1 MICTTIQNKNL
12 EQILDALEGSEM
24 AEIRLDR
31 CDLSLREIEECFTSD
46 VPLVAT
52 CRIADLIASEP
63 SLQDA
68 GLTPQSKEIK
78 AAQIAEKR
86 LCKAIEAGARYVDV
100 EIEAPKQMS
109 KRVRN
114 VAHESGTV
122 FIRSFHDFEGTD
134 SLEALKAVVEKCCY
148 HGADMVK
155 VVTTA
160 CCQEDV
166 DKVLSLYDWCRATTV
181 SENEKIA
188 SLAEGGLIAF
198 CMGDAGRQSRLDCLK
213 AGAPYTYAA
222 VSEEEAAAPGQWT
235 ASEMA
240 AALYDGFR
248 FVGTC
253 NSFGGKLH
261 QVPTNI
267 EVPAAV
273 SGEKCI
279 RCIQE
284 SDNIVPNPEVPC
296 SKSFA
301 QRAIIAAAL
310 ASGTSH
316 LRGYTPCG
324 DNEAAI
330 RVAENLGAKV
340 ERNGGELI
348 ITGIAASLGSLDTL
362 PAGANSGVT
371 PLQEGSGHLTG
382 TDMCWEKSS
391 LSEDM
396 VPGVQTLHVG
406 ESGLLTRMMIPVMAQ
421 LCPDTV
427 LFTGEKT
434 LLGRPLTGACEIME
448 ALGANVTSVDHPVA
462 VTPSSVTHCHS
473 AAGAPSP
480 VAQSQSRILASSV
493 TNSSETIASDPLPVT
508 LGEAVSQ
515 CPSVVTSSEAEGRDE
530 RSSAPIRVP
539 LTVKGP
545 LTATRAEISG
555 KHGSQIISGLLM
567 ALPFS
572 QKNTSLIVREPKSI
586 PYMFITVE
594 VLKKFG
600 IKIGNDMLGGRDF
613 IESGGDWS
621 LCTEIVFKVKGGQRF
636 KAADIDLEGDWSAA
650 ANFLVAGAI
659 FGKVEVEGLDTTSL
673 QADLSIMDIL
683 MDAGASLSLLDGDKG
698 SITVQRAPLK
708 AFAVDASNCPDLFPI
723 ISVLAAF
730 CQGTSRIAGVG
741 RLANKESDRAK
752 AIVEMLT
759 QMGVKSY
766 VEGDELLVEGH
777 SLAQRLLAHKGV
789 KAYVGGDGL
798 TEEGHGF
805 AHKVSGVASH
815 TVEASLDETSGIY
828 AASASLPGL
837 LKGGEYTSHHD
848 HRMVMAL
855 KVASLGADSPI
866 VIDDETCVEKSFPD
880 FLEMFRRLD

>member
-12 EQILDALEGSEM
+12 NQILEALESCEM

-31 CDLSLREIEECFTSD
+31 CSLSLRDIEECFTSD

-52 CRIADLIASEP
+52 CRIADLIETEP
-63 SLQDA
+63 ALQDES
-68 GLTPQSKEIK
+68 LTPQSKEIK

-114 VAHESGTV
+114 VAHENGTV

-160 CCQEDV
+160 HTQEDA
-166 DKVLSLYDWCRATTV
+166 DKVLSLYDWCSGMSA

-198 CMGDAGRQSRLDCLK
+198 CMGDAGRQSRLDCLRK
-213 AGAPYTYAA
+213 GSPYTYAA
-222 VSEEEAAAPGQWT
+222 VSEDEAAAPGQWT
-235 ASEMA
+235 ASKMA
-240 AALYDGFR
+240 SALYGEFH

-253 NSFGGKLH
+253 STFEGKMH
-261 QVPTNI
+261 AVPTKTGG
-267 EVPAAV
+267 PAAL
-273 SGEKCI
+273 SGVKCTRSNLEPGVVI
-279 RCIQE
+279 
-284 SDNIVPNPEVPC
+284 SDPEVPC

-340 ERNGGELI
+340 DRNGGELI
-348 ITGIAASLGSLDTL
+348 ITGISAALGDLATL
-362 PAGANSGVT
+362 PANGVSDE
-371 PLQEGSGHLTG
+371 PALLPGGQDKSFLPEG
-382 TDMCWEKSS
+382 
-391 LSEDM
+391 
-396 VPGVQTLHVG
+396 VAPGLPTLHVG

-421 LCPDTV
+421 LCPGPV
-427 LFTGEKT
+427 VFTGEKT
-434 LLGRPLTGACEIME
+434 LLGRPLTGAREIME
-448 ALGANVTSVDHPVA
+448 ALGASVTSVDQ
-462 VTPSSVTHCHS
+462 S
-473 AAGAPSP
+473 AAGVPSP
-480 VAQSQSRILASSV
+480 V
-493 TNSSETIASDPLPVT
+493 
-508 LGEAVSQ
+508 
-515 CPSVVTSSEAEGRDE
+515 
-530 RSSAPIRVP
+530 RVP
-539 LTVKGP
+539 LTVQGP
-545 LTATRAEISG
+545 LVATRAEISG

-659 FGKVEVEGLDTTSL
+659 FGKVEMGGLDTTSL

-683 MDAGASLSLLDGDKG
+683 MDAGASLSQLDGDKG

-723 ISVLAAF
+723 VSVLAAF

-759 QMGVKSY
+759 QMGVKAY
-766 VEGDELLVEGH
+766 VEGDELMIEGH
-777 SLAQRLLAHKGV
+777 SLAQRLLAHK
-789 KAYVGGDGL
+789 AC
-798 TEEGHGF
+798 
-805 AHKVSGVASH
+805 VASCSP
-815 TVEASLDETSGIY
+815 ASQ
-828 AASASLPGL
+828 PGL
-837 LKGGEYTSHHD
+837 LKGGKYTSHHD

-880 FLEMFRRLD
+880 FLDMFSRIV

>member
-12 EQILDALEGSEM
+12 EQILEALEGCEM

-63 SLQDA
+63 SLQDE

-114 VAHESGTV
+114 VAHENGTV

-148 HGADMVK
+148 HGADVVK
-155 VVTTA
+155 IVTTA
-160 CCQEDV
+160 HGQDDV
-166 DKVLSLYDWCRATTV
+166 DRVLSLYEWCRETAA
-181 SENEKIA
+181 SESGKVA

-198 CMGDAGRQSRLDCLK
+198 CMGDAGRQSRMDCLK

-222 VSEEEAAAPGQWT
+222 VSEDEAAAPGQWT

-240 AALYDGFR
+240 SALYGDFH

-253 NSFGGKLH
+253 STFEGKMH
-261 QVPTNI
+261 AVPTKTGG
-267 EVPAAV
+267 PAAL
-273 SGEKCI
+273 SGVKCTRSNLEPGVVI
-279 RCIQE
+279 
-284 SDNIVPNPEVPC
+284 SNPEVPC

-340 ERNGGELI
+340 DRNGGELI
-348 ITGIAASLGSLDTL
+348 VTGISAGLGDLATL
-362 PAGANSGVT
+362 PANGVSDE
-371 PLQEGSGHLTG
+371 PALLPEGQ
-382 TDMCWEKSS
+382 DKSS
-391 LSEDM
+391 LPEG
-396 VPGVQTLHVG
+396 VAPGLPTLHVG

-421 LCPDTV
+421 LCPGPV
-427 LFTGEKT
+427 VFTGEKT
-434 LLGRPLTGACEIME
+434 LLGRPLTGAREIME
-448 ALGANVTSVDHPVA
+448 ALGASVTSVDQ
-462 VTPSSVTHCHS
+462 S
-473 AAGAPSP
+473 AAGVPSP
-480 VAQSQSRILASSV
+480 V
-493 TNSSETIASDPLPVT
+493 
-508 LGEAVSQ
+508 
-515 CPSVVTSSEAEGRDE
+515 
-530 RSSAPIRVP
+530 RVP
-539 LTVKGP
+539 LTVQGP
-545 LTATRAEISG
+545 LAATRAEISG

-659 FGKVEVEGLDTTSL
+659 FGKVEMEGLDTTSL

-683 MDAGASLSLLDGDKG
+683 MDAGASLSQLDGDKG

-723 ISVLAAF
+723 VSVLAAF

-759 QMGVKSY
+759 QMGVKAY
-766 VEGDELLVEGH
+766 VEGDELMVEGH
-777 SLAQRLLAHKGV
+777 SLAQRLLAHK
-789 KAYVGGDGL
+789 AC
-798 TEEGHGF
+798 
-805 AHKVSGVASH
+805 VASCSP
-815 TVEASLDETSGIY
+815 ASQ
-828 AASASLPGL
+828 PGL
-837 LKGGEYTSHHD
+837 LKGGKYTSHHD

-880 FLEMFRRLD
+880 FLDMFSRLAKVE

>member
-12 EQILDALEGSEM
+12 DQILEALESCEM

-31 CDLSLREIEECFTSD
+31 CSLSLREIEECFTSD

-52 CRIADLIASEP
+52 CRIADLIETEP
-63 SLQDA
+63 ALQDES
-68 GLTPQSKEIK
+68 LTPQSKEIK

-114 VAHESGTV
+114 VAHENGTV

-155 VVTTA
+155 VVTTVHT
-160 CCQEDV
+160 QEDA
-166 DKVLSLYDWCRATTV
+166 DKVLSLYDWCSGMSA

-198 CMGDAGRQSRLDCLK
+198 CMGDAGRQSRLDCLRK
-213 AGAPYTYAA
+213 GSPYTYAA
-222 VSEEEAAAPGQWT
+222 VSEDEAAAPGQWT

-240 AALYDGFR
+240 SALYGDFH

-253 NSFGGKLH
+253 STFEGKMH
-261 QVPTNI
+261 AVPTKTGG
-267 EVPAAV
+267 PAAL
-273 SGEKCI
+273 SGVKCTRSNLEPGVVI
-279 RCIQE
+279 
-284 SDNIVPNPEVPC
+284 SDPEVPC

-330 RVAENLGAKV
+330 SVAENLGAKV
-340 ERNGGELI
+340 DRNGGELI
-348 ITGIAASLGSLDTL
+348 ITGISAALGDLATL
-362 PAGANSGVT
+362 PANGVSGE
-371 PLQEGSGHLTG
+371 PALLPGGQDKSFLPEG
-382 TDMCWEKSS
+382 
-391 LSEDM
+391 
-396 VPGVQTLHVG
+396 VAPGLPTLHVG

-421 LCPDTV
+421 LCPGPV
-427 LFTGEKT
+427 VFTGEKT
-434 LLGRPLTGACEIME
+434 LLGRPLTGAREIME
-448 ALGANVTSVDHPVA
+448 ALGASVTSVDQ
-462 VTPSSVTHCHS
+462 S
-473 AAGAPSP
+473 AAGVPSP
-480 VAQSQSRILASSV
+480 V
-493 TNSSETIASDPLPVT
+493 
-508 LGEAVSQ
+508 
-515 CPSVVTSSEAEGRDE
+515 
-530 RSSAPIRVP
+530 RVP
-539 LTVKGP
+539 LTVQGP
-545 LTATRAEISG
+545 LAATRAEISG

-659 FGKVEVEGLDTTSL
+659 FGKVEMGGLDTTSL

-683 MDAGASLSLLDGDKG
+683 MDAGASLSQLDGDKG

-723 ISVLAAF
+723 VSVLAAF

-759 QMGVKSY
+759 QMGVKAY
-766 VEGDELLVEGH
+766 VEGDELMIEGH
-777 SLAQRLLAHKGV
+777 SLAQRLLAHK
-789 KAYVGGDGL
+789 AC
-798 TEEGHGF
+798 
-805 AHKVSGVASH
+805 VASC
-815 TVEASLDETSGIY
+815 TPASQ
-828 AASASLPGL
+828 PGL
-837 LKGGEYTSHHD
+837 LKGGKYTSHHD

-880 FLEMFRRLD
+880 FLDMFSRIV

>member
-12 EQILDALEGSEM
+12 DQILEALESCEM

-31 CDLSLREIEECFTSD
+31 CSLSLRDIEECFTSD

-52 CRIADLIASEP
+52 CRIADLIATEP
-63 SLQDA
+63 ALQDES
-68 GLTPQSKEIK
+68 LTPQSKEIK

-114 VAHESGTV
+114 VAHENGTV

-160 CCQEDV
+160 HTQEDA
-166 DKVLSLYDWCRATTV
+166 DKVLSLYDWCSGMSA

-198 CMGDAGRQSRLDCLK
+198 CMGDAGRQSRLDCLRK
-213 AGAPYTYAA
+213 GSPYTYAA
-222 VSEEEAAAPGQWT
+222 VSEDEAAAPGQWT

-240 AALYDGFR
+240 SALYGDFH

-253 NSFGGKLH
+253 STFGGKMH
-261 QVPTNI
+261 AVPTKTGG
-267 EVPAAV
+267 PAAL
-273 SGEKCI
+273 SGVKCTRSNLEPGVVI
-279 RCIQE
+279 
-284 SDNIVPNPEVPC
+284 SNPEVPC

-340 ERNGGELI
+340 DRNGGELI
-348 ITGIAASLGSLDTL
+348 ITGISAALGDLATL
-362 PAGANSGVT
+362 PANGVSDE
-371 PLQEGSGHLTG
+371 PALLPGGQDKSFLPEG
-382 TDMCWEKSS
+382 
-391 LSEDM
+391 
-396 VPGVQTLHVG
+396 VAPGLPTLHVG

-421 LCPDTV
+421 LCPGPV
-427 LFTGEKT
+427 VFTGEKT
-434 LLGRPLTGACEIME
+434 LLGRPLTGAREIME
-448 ALGANVTSVDHPVA
+448 ALGASVTSADQ
-462 VTPSSVTHCHS
+462 S
-473 AAGAPSP
+473 AAEVPSP
-480 VAQSQSRILASSV
+480 V
-493 TNSSETIASDPLPVT
+493 
-508 LGEAVSQ
+508 
-515 CPSVVTSSEAEGRDE
+515 
-530 RSSAPIRVP
+530 RVP
-539 LTVKGP
+539 LTVQGP
-545 LTATRAEISG
+545 LAATRAEISG

-659 FGKVEVEGLDTTSL
+659 FGKVEMEGLDTTSL

-683 MDAGASLSLLDGDKG
+683 MDAGASLSQLDGDKG

-723 ISVLAAF
+723 VSVLAAF

-759 QMGVKSY
+759 QMGVKAY
-766 VEGDELLVEGH
+766 VEGDELMVEGH
-777 SLAQRLLAHKGV
+777 SLAQRLLAHK
-789 KAYVGGDGL
+789 AC
-798 TEEGHGF
+798 
-805 AHKVSGVASH
+805 VASCSP
-815 TVEASLDETSGIY
+815 ASQ
-828 AASASLPGL
+828 PGL
-837 LKGGEYTSHHD
+837 LKGGKYTSHHD

-880 FLEMFRRLD
+880 FLDMFSRIV

>member
-12 EQILDALEGSEM
+12 EQILEALEGCEM

-63 SLQDA
+63 SLQDE

-109 KRVRN
+109 KRVRS
-114 VAHESGTV
+114 VAHENGTV

-134 SLEALKAVVEKCCY
+134 SLEALKAVVEKSCY
-148 HGADMVK
+148 HGADIVK

-160 CCQEDV
+160 HCQEDV
-166 DKVLSLYDWCRATTV
+166 DRVLSLYDWCHGVSA

-198 CMGDAGRQSRLDCLK
+198 CMGDAGRQSRLDCLRM
-213 AGAPYTYAA
+213 GAPYTYAA
-222 VSEEEAAAPGQWT
+222 LSEDEAAAPGQWG
-235 ASEMA
+235 AAEMA
-240 AALYDGFR
+240 SALYDGFH
-248 FVGTC
+248 FIESSGT
-253 NSFGGKLH
+253 
-261 QVPTNI
+261 
-267 EVPAAV
+267 
-273 SGEKCI
+273 
-279 RCIQE
+279 
-284 SDNIVPNPEVPC
+284 PEVPC

-310 ASGTSH
+310 ASGVSH

-340 ERNGGELI
+340 ERNGGELT
-348 ITGIAASLGSLDTL
+348 ITGIAAGLEAL
-362 PAGANSGVT
+362 
-371 PLQEGSGHLTG
+371 
-382 TDMCWEKSS
+382 K
-391 LSEDM
+391 
-396 VPGVQTLHVG
+396 GVQTLHVG

-421 LCPDTV
+421 LCPSKV
-427 LFTGEKT
+427 EFTGEKT
-434 LLGRPLTGACEIME
+434 LLERPLTGAREVME
-448 ALGANVTSVDHPVA
+448 ALGA
-462 VTPSSVTHCHS
+462 
-473 AAGAPSP
+473 
-480 VAQSQSRILASSV
+480 
-493 TNSSETIASDPLPVT
+493 TIASSGTNGNDEGASDPV
-508 LGEAVSQ
+508 
-515 CPSVVTSSEAEGRDE
+515 
-530 RSSAPIRVP
+530 RVP

-636 KAADIDLEGDWSAA
+636 EAADIDLERDWSAA

-659 FGKVEVEGLDTTSL
+659 FGKVEMDGLDTTSL

-683 MDAGASLSLLDGDKG
+683 MDAGASLSQLDGDKG
-698 SITVQRAPLK
+698 TITVQRAPLK

-759 QMGVKSY
+759 QMGVKAS
-766 VEGDELLVEGH
+766 VEGDELVVEGH
-777 SLAQRLLAHKGV
+777 SLAQRLLAQ
-789 KAYVGGDGL
+789 
-798 TEEGHGF
+798 
-805 AHKVSGVASH
+805 
-815 TVEASLDETSGIY
+815 
-828 AASASLPGL
+828 GL

-855 KVASLGADSPI
+855 KVASLGADGPI
-866 VIDDETCVEKSFPD
+866 SIDDEVCVEKSFPD
-880 FLEMFRRLD
+880 FLEMFSRLV